1 MAWNSKAYN
10 LVSSQPLQEKKV
22 PLGAPAAILRHS
34 GYGATDQGYKDSWDI
49 ERAYSEGMSKITWV
63 WRAIDA
69 IASNQ
74 AKLPMILRS
83 DNRRDGAIVTEHPLL
98 SLVNNH
104 ANMGE
109 DAYNFRYRLSTQLSI
124 STRGVFIE
132 VIRDGSGAPIALQ
145 LLPPQHTA
153 PVPDPKKFV
162 KYFEVKIEE
171 HKTVK
176 LKPEDVI
183 WIRRAHPLDPYLS
196 MTPLEPAGIATE
208 IEMLAK
214 MYNRSFLQN
223 DGRPGGL
230 LVLRS
235 EVSDEDKIE
244 LQSRFRGNIARA
256 GAVGVISSDDG
267 ADFVDTATSPRDA
280 NYQAMREITKEE
292 ILAAFG
298 VPESIIGNS
307 SGRTFANAAEEGKVF
322 WMETME
328 PHLELIAR
336 PLSLLSHD
344 HVFAFATDRV
354 PILVLAKQ
362 ETSAF
367 AMQEYQAGLI
377 SVNEYRELVGLKKVE
392 SDLAD
397 SLLSNPNLT
406 PLANTEKPMD
416 QGGGAPGAPGAI
428 SDQSGLQQQVT
439 EFNPASGQFEPL
451 SQGTQ
456 SVELGSADVPGDVD
470 ESTELTGESVVP
482 GA

>member
-1 MAWNSKAYN
+1 MAWNNKAYN
-10 LVSSQPLQEKKV
+10 LSNIQPVQEKRV
-22 PLGAPAAILRHS
+22 PMGGQPAIVTRS
-34 GYGATDQGYKDSWDI
+34 GYGSVDQGYKDGWSS
-49 ERAYSEGMSKITWV
+49 ERAYSEGMSKVTWV

-74 AKLPMILRS
+74 AKLPMVLRS
-83 DNRRDGAIVTEHPLL
+83 DNRRDGAIVTQHPLL
-98 SLVNNH
+98 SLLNNQ

-109 DAYNFRYRLSTQLSI
+109 DSYNFRYRLSTQLNL

-132 VIRDGSGAPIALQ
+132 VIRDGSGAPLALQ
-145 LLPPQHTA
+145 LLPPQSTA

-162 KYFEVKIEE
+162 KYFEVKISDQ
-171 HKTVK
+171 KVVK
-176 LKPEDVI
+176 LKTEDVI

-196 MTPLEPAGIATE
+196 MTPLEPAGMAVE

-235 EVSDEDKIE
+235 EVSDEDKME

-267 ADFVDTATSPRDA
+267 ADFVDTASNPRDA

-322 WMETME
+322 WMETMQ

-336 PLSLLSHD
+336 PLSLLSYD
-344 HVFAFATDRV
+344 HVLEYDTSAV
-354 PILVLAKQ
+354 PVLVLAKQ
-362 ETSAF
+362 ETAAF

-377 SVNEYRELVGLKKVE
+377 STNEYRETVGLLPVE

-406 PLANTEKPMD
+406 PLANTKKPMD
-416 QGGGAPGAPGAI
+416 QGSSEAAVLT
-428 SDQSGLQQQVT
+428 DQSDLQQQVT
-439 EFNPASGQFEPL
+439 EFNPATGQFEAL

-456 SVELGSADVPGDVD
+456 SVELAASEVPGGVD
-470 ESTELTGESVVP
+470 ESTEVTGESVVP
-482 GA
+482 GS